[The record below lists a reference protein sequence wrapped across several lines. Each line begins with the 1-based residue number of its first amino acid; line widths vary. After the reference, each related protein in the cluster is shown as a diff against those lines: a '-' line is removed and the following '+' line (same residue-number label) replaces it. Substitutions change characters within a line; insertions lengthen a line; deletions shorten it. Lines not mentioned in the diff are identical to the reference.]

1 MIHLKNF
8 TEYTPVSKENA
19 ELNAEFSV
27 LFLRSQDGVD
37 WYDAQARFEPDT
49 MKIVYDNSNVIVG
62 YSTDVST
69 LVPYGC
75 SVVEM
80 SLSMIPET
88 FTDDNTWQ
96 FIDGEIIPRLY
107 SQEEQIAK
115 AEAER
120 NRRMA
125 EVTARIDWL
134 EDAQKDGDITAEEAA
149 ELAALRAY
157 RTALRRL
164 DLTTAPDVKWP
175 EYPVA

>member
-80 SLSMIPET
+80 SLSMIPKHLLMT
-88 FTDDNTWQ
+88 IRGNLLMVKSF
-96 FIDGEIIPRLY
+96 
-107 SQEEQIAK
+107 
-115 AEAER
+115 
-120 NRRMA
+120 
-125 EVTARIDWL
+125 
-134 EDAQKDGDITAEEAA
+134 
-149 ELAALRAY
+149 LACTLR
-157 RTALRRL
+157 
-164 DLTTAPDVKWP
+164 KSK
-175 EYPVA
+175 